1 MNVENADFMS
11 KFEEVILGEAEVY
24 EDTEY
29 LVETP
34 VKKIKM
40 SPTRPQPSSSGKKVP
55 IIRKAG
61 EVVTPMH
68 LRNIANVEVS
78 PMLKP
83 KTKPNWSKI
92 TPPSLSRKPVATTST
107 IKRRISPPASDDDS
121 QSNQGEDAE
130 PVETEVLEEHLD
142 ALQEEGTSTS
152 IYQPSEVRMKR
163 IEQKLD
169 LILEKL
175 NQHDGALKVL
185 KYNIRDLR
193 VDLKNSTRQQAEVS
207 TFETHH
213 RQKST
218 PIKREKKRL
227 VLFPVPD
234 DNYLY
239 RLEELVQTDD
249 DIREEV
255 ITLFSDGPAT
265 SLYDF
270 LRRNMVNLFENCS
283 KHTWTGKAPHNGNPD
298 APPPLPACNLSLI
311 EVLVATT
318 CDKFPNLTRDSIE
331 KELRRALQNFN
342 EAQATRLNRRKEK
355 ERQLG
360 VGTGDI
366 TDVL

>member
-1 MNVENADFMS
+1 MS

-34 VKKIKM
+34 VKKLKM
-40 SPTRPQPSSSGKKVP
+40 TPTRPQPSSSGKKVP

-68 LRNIANVEVS
+68 LRTIANVEVS

-83 KTKPNWSKI
+83 KTKPSWSKM
-92 TPPSLSRKPVATTST
+92 TPPPLKATLPRKPIATTSA
-107 IKRRISPPASDDDS
+107 IKQRLSPPPSDDDS
-121 QSNQGEDAE
+121 RSNQGEDAE
-130 PVETEVLEEHLD
+130 QHAETEIVEEHLD
-142 ALQEEGTSTS
+142 VSQEEGTGTST
-152 IYQPSEVRMKR
+152 YQPSEARMKR

-169 LILEKL
+169 LILDKL

-207 TFETHH
+207 TFEGH

-227 VLFPVPD
+227 VLFPIPD

-255 ITLFSDGPAT
+255 ITLFADGPAT

-270 LRRNMVNLFENCS
+270 LRRNVVNLFENCS
-283 KHTWTGKAPHNGNPD
+283 KHTWTGKPPHNGNPD
-298 APPPLPACNLSLI
+298 APPPLPACNMNLI
-311 EVLVATT
+311 EVLVSTT
-318 CDKFPNLTRDSIE
+318 CDKFPNLTKDSIE

-360 VGTGDI
+360 VGAGDI

>member
-1 MNVENADFMS
+1 M
-11 KFEEVILGEAEVY
+11 
-24 EDTEY
+24 T
-29 LVETP
+29 
-34 VKKIKM
+34 
-40 SPTRPQPSSSGKKVP
+40 PTRPQPSSSGKKVP

-68 LRNIANVEVS
+68 LRTIANVEVS

-83 KTKPNWSKI
+83 KSKPNWSKI
-92 TPPSLSRKPVATTST
+92 TPPTLKALPRKPVPTTSIVKQRVSPPHFDEDSRSNLDDEDPVQAEEETAEVQEQTESPDDQATTSKT
-107 IKRRISPPASDDDS
+107 
-121 QSNQGEDAE
+121 
-130 PVETEVLEEHLD
+130 
-142 ALQEEGTSTS
+142 
-152 IYQPSEVRMKR
+152 YQPSEARMKR
-163 IEQKLD
+163 IESKLD

-207 TFETHH
+207 TFEV
-213 RQKST
+213 QKHKAT
-218 PIKREKKRL
+218 PVKREKKRL

-239 RLEELVQTDD
+239 RLEELIQTDD
-249 DIREEV
+249 DIRDEV

-265 SLYDF
+265 SLYDY
-270 LRRNMVNLFENCS
+270 LRRNMSHLFENCS
-283 KHTWTGKAPHNGNPD
+283 KHTWTGKPPHNGNPD
-298 APPPLPACNLSLI
+298 APPPLPACNLSLV
-311 EVLVATT
+311 EVLIATA

-342 EAQATRLNRRKEK
+342 EAHTTRLNRRKEK

-360 VGTGDI
+360 VVPGELS
-366 TDVL
+366 DVL

>member
-1 MNVENADFMS
+1 MS

-29 LVETP
+29 LVEAP
-34 VKKIKM
+34 VKKMKM
-40 SPTRPQPSSSGKKVP
+40 SPTRPQPSSSGRKIP

-68 LRNIANVEVS
+68 LRTIANVEVS
-78 PMLKP
+78 PILKP
-83 KTKPNWSKI
+83 KTKPNWVKI
-92 TPPSLSRKPVATTST
+92 TPPTLKALPRKTVAT
-107 IKRRISPPASDDDS
+107 IVKRRVSSPQLDEDS
-121 QSNQGEDAE
+121 QSNHDDEEPELPVGDDDIDDEPEDESPEDQA
-130 PVETEVLEEHLD
+130 T
-142 ALQEEGTSTS
+142 TSSST
-152 IYQPSEVRMKR
+152 YQPSEARMKR
-163 IEQKLD
+163 IESKLD

-175 NQHDGALKVL
+175 NQHDCALKVL

-207 TFETHH
+207 TFESHK
-213 RQKST
+213 QKAT
-218 PIKREKKRL
+218 PVKREKKRL

-239 RLEELVQTDD
+239 RLEELIQTDD

-270 LRRNMVNLFENCS
+270 LRRNMSHLFENCF
-283 KHTWTGKAPHNGNPD
+283 KHTWTGKPPHNSNPD
-298 APPPLPACNLSLI
+298 APPPLPACNMSLI
-311 EVLVATT
+311 EVLLATA
-318 CDKFPNLTRDSIE
+318 CDKFPHLTRDSIE

-342 EAQATRLNRRKEK
+342 EAHTTRLNRRKEK
-355 ERQLG
+355 ERLLG
-360 VGTGDI
+360 VGPGELSDT
-366 TDVL
+366 L

>member
-1 MNVENADFMS
+1 MS

-29 LVETP
+29 LLETP
-34 VKKIKM
+34 VKKLKM
-40 SPTRPQPSSSGKKVP
+40 TPTRPQPSSSGKKVP

-68 LRNIANVEVS
+68 LRTIANVEVS

-83 KTKPNWSKI
+83 KAKPNWSKI
-92 TPPSLSRKPVATTST
+92 TPPTVRSLPRKPVALPVT
-107 IKRRISPPASDDDS
+107 IKKRISPPTSDDDS
-121 QSNQGEDAE
+121 RSQLDDEDQEQAE
-130 PVETEVLEEHLD
+130 EAV
-142 ALQEEGTSTS
+142 QEQAESPEDQATTST
-152 IYQPSEVRMKR
+152 YHPSEARMKR
-163 IEQKLD
+163 IESKLD
-169 LILEKL
+169 MILEKL

-207 TFETHH
+207 SFEV
-213 RQKST
+213 QKRKNT
-218 PIKREKKRL
+218 PMKREKKRL

-239 RLEELVQTDD
+239 RLEELIQTDD

-255 ITLFSDGPAT
+255 ITLFSDGPTT

-270 LRRNMVNLFENCS
+270 LRRNMANLFENCS
-283 KHTWTGKAPHNGNPD
+283 KHTWTGKPPHNSNPD
-298 APPPLPACNLSLI
+298 APPPLPACNMNLI
-311 EVLVATT
+311 EILVATT
-318 CDKFPNLTRDSIE
+318 CDKFPHLTRDSIE

-342 EAQATRLNRRKEK
+342 EAHTTKLNRRKVK
-355 ERQLG
+355 EQQLG
-360 VGTGDI
+360 IGPGEI
-366 TDVL
+366 SEVL

>member
-1 MNVENADFMS
+1 MS

-34 VKKIKM
+34 EKKIKM
-40 SPTRPQPSSSGKKVP
+40 TRIRQLPSSSGKKAP
-55 IIRKAG
+55 IIRKPG

-68 LRNIANVEVS
+68 LRTIANVEVS
-78 PMLKP
+78 PVLKP

-92 TPPSLSRKPVATTST
+92 TPPTLKNLPRKPIPTTAAIKRRLSPPPSEDDSQSNHEDDQQVETEAVIEEALEEVATTST
-107 IKRRISPPASDDDS
+107 
-121 QSNQGEDAE
+121 
-130 PVETEVLEEHLD
+130 
-142 ALQEEGTSTS
+142 
-152 IYQPSEVRMKR
+152 YQPSEARMKR

-207 TFETHH
+207 TFEGQ
-213 RQKST
+213 RQKSV

-283 KHTWTGKAPHNGNPD
+283 KHTWTGKAPHNSNPD

-311 EVLVATT
+311 EVLVGTT

-342 EAQATRLNRRKEK
+342 EAHATRLHRRKEK

-360 VGTGDI
+360 VGPGDI